1 MNAKKTITTLLL
13 LFVAVSIG
21 FLVTKELSGG
31 KTSDEL
37 ITSDPGSKN
46 QAELIACYFHG
57 DRRCT
62 TCQSLEAYTKEAL
75 ESGFRDDLEN
85 GRIELQIVN
94 IDEPANEHFVHDFA
108 LDARAIVIARF
119 DNGQRENWKRL
130 DRMWELVSDKSEF
143 VQYVQS
149 ETQAML
155 TSN

>member
-1 MNAKKTITTLLL
+1 MNARKTVTALLL

-21 FLVTKELSGG
+21 FLVTREFAGG

-37 ITSDPGSKN
+37 ATSDPGSVD
-46 QAELIACYFHG
+46 QAELIAYYFHG
-57 DRRCT
+57 TRRCA
-62 TCQSLEAYTKEAL
+62 TCKSLEAYTKEAL
-75 ESGFRDDLEN
+75 ESGFRDDLES

-94 IDEPANEHFVHDFA
+94 IDETVNEHFVHDFE

-119 DNGQRENWKRL
+119 DNGQREQWKRL
-130 DRMWELVSDKSEF
+130 DRMWELVSDKNEF

-155 TSN
+155 TGN

>member
-1 MNAKKTITTLLL
+1 MNARKTVTALLL

-21 FLVTKELSGG
+21 FLVTRELTGG

-37 ITSDPGSKN
+37 VTSDPGSVE
-46 QAELIACYFHG
+46 QAELIAYYFHG
-57 DRRCT
+57 TRRCP
-62 TCQSLEAYTKEAL
+62 TCKSLEAYTKEAL
-75 ESGFRDDLEN
+75 ESGFQDDLES
-85 GRIELQIVN
+85 GRIELRIVN

-108 LDARAIVIARF
+108 LDARAIVIARLG
-119 DNGQRENWKRL
+119 NGQPEKWKRL
-130 DRMWELVSDKSEF
+130 DRMWELVSNKDEF